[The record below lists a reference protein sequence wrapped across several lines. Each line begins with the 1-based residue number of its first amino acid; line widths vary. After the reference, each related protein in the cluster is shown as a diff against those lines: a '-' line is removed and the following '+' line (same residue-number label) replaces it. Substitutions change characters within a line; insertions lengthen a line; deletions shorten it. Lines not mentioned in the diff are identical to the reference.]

1 MISKAPRKVKGIP
14 RLLLLMRTRFSCEKD
29 HMASCSTGPL
39 LLPST
44 STRPRCRT
52 SLPAARKGMI
62 QQGSFLAALGQRA
75 LSDPLSC
82 SLVSLSLPRRGSELH
97 WHAATQNQVRG
108 SDENHSRNAA
118 ARVQVGGPGVGT
130 TTSEWTLTDEGIF
143 AIFGRAAHL
152 RVIPIYVL
160 NSDFVAPVRRPSSFE
175 LFCFSQFSH

>member
-1 MISKAPRKVKGIP
+1 PRKVKGIP
-14 RLLLLMRTRFSCEKD
+14 RLLLLMRTRFS
-29 HMASCSTGPL
+29 S
-39 LLPST
+39 
-44 STRPRCRT
+44 
-52 SLPAARKGMI
+52 RKGMI

-82 SLVSLSLPRRGSELH
+82 SSVSLSLPRRGSELH

-118 ARVQVGGPGVGT
+118 ARVQAGGPGVGT

-160 NSDFVAPVRRPSSFE
+160 NSDFVAPPIFALSDVGCGLSLSKMCCCCCCCCCAIPTPLMKISSM
-175 LFCFSQFSH
+175 H